1 MFSGNAREISI
12 AVRDGLL
19 LLEQQQAAQPA
30 TLIEELEQEA
40 TASLRSFQNLIDSM
54 ARQERL
60 WLANGMQAAL
70 QAGTVPTGGTF
81 SLLRWVEIQEAFA
94 ALKVWMATP
103 LPVTGTAPLVIVSRR
118 GNPAEPEPPPTEEP
132 PAEEPPTEEPAP

>member
-19 LLEQQQAAQPA
+19 LLEQQQATTPT

-40 TASLRSFQNLIDSM
+40 TASLRAFQNLIDSM

-94 ALKVWMATP
+94 ALKAFMATP
-103 LPVTGTAPLVIVSRR
+103 LPLSQLPPLVIVSRR
-118 GNPAEPEPPPTEEP
+118 GNPYEAPPPDPEPEPEPTP
-132 PAEEPPTEEPAP
+132 EEPAP

>member
-1 MFSGNAREISI
+1 MFSGGAREISI

-19 LLEQQQAAQPA
+19 LLEQQQATQPG

-40 TASLRSFQNLIDSM
+40 ATSLRAVQNLIDSM

-70 QAGTVPTGGTF
+70 LAGTVPEGGTF

-94 ALKVWMATP
+94 ALKAWMATP
-103 LPVTGTAPLVIVSRR
+103 LAASGVPPLVVVSRR
-118 GNPAEPEPPPTEEP
+118 GNPAEPAPEPTPEP
-132 PAEEPPTEEPAP
+132 EEPAA

>member
-1 MFSGNAREISI
+1 MFSGNARDLSI
-12 AVRDGLL
+12 FVRDGLL
-19 LLEQQQAAQPA
+19 LLEQQQATQPA

-40 TASLRSFQNLIDSM
+40 AASLRGVQNLIDSM

-81 SLLRWVEIQEAFA
+81 SLLRWAEIQEAFA
-94 ALKVWMATP
+94 ALKTFMTTP
-103 LPVTGTAPLVIVSRR
+103 LPACGLPPLVVVSRR
-118 GNPAEPEPPPTEEP
+118 GNPYEAPPPVEPTPEPEPTPEGG
-132 PAEEPPTEEPAP
+132 AE

>member
-1 MFSGNAREISI
+1 MFSGSAREISI

-19 LLEQQQAAQPA
+19 LLEQQQATQPA

-40 TASLRSFQNLIDSM
+40 TSSLRAFQNLIDSM

-70 QAGTVPTGGTF
+70 QAGTVPPGGTF
-81 SLLRWVEIQEAFA
+81 SLLRWMEIQEAFA
-94 ALKVWMATP
+94 ALKTWMATP
-103 LPVTGTAPLVIVSRR
+103 LPVAQLPPLVIVSRR
-118 GNPAEPEPPPTEEP
+118 GNPAEPATPVEPVTEGG
-132 PAEEPPTEEPAP
+132 A

>member
-1 MFSGNAREISI
+1 MFSGSAREISI

-19 LLEQQQAAQPA
+19 LLEQQQTQTPA

-40 TASLRSFQNLIDSM
+40 TTSLRAFQNLIDSM

-70 QAGTVPTGGTF
+70 EAGTVPEGGTF

-94 ALKVWMATP
+94 ALKAWMATP
-103 LPVTGTAPLVIVSRR
+103 LPVSAVPPLVVVSRR
-118 GNPAEPEPPPTEEP
+118 GNPAEP
-132 PAEEPPTEEPAP
+132 PAPTEEPAP

>member
-1 MFSGNAREISI
+1 MFSGGAREIGI
-12 AVRDGLL
+12 LVRDGLL
-19 LLEQQQAAQPA
+19 LLEQQQAQQPA

-40 TASLRSFQNLIDSM
+40 TTSLRAFQNLIDSM

-70 QAGTVPTGGTF
+70 QAGTVPEGGTF

-94 ALKVWMATP
+94 ALKTWMGTP
-103 LPVTGTAPLVIVSRR
+103 LSASGVPPLVVVSRR
-118 GNPAEPEPPPTEEP
+118 GNPAEPAPEQP
-132 PAEEPPTEEPAP
+132 PAEEPPAEGGAA